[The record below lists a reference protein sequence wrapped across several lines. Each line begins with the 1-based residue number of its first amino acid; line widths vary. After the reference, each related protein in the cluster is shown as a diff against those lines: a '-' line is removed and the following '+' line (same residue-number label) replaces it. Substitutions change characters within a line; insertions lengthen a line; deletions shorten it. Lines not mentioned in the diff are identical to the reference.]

1 MEITLTNKA
10 QKFMEK
16 IEKCDYKTSDKLSF
30 ILEDIP
36 NLILTRQGDIK
47 QLQGQKGFFR
57 LRAGNIRIIFRP
69 DRNANKIVIEN
80 IDFRGNVYKQ

>member
-1 MEITLTNKA
+1 MEITITNKA

-16 IEKCDYKTSDKLSF
+16 IEKSDYKTFDKLSF
-30 ILEDIP
+30 IIENIP

-80 IDFRGNVYKQ
+80 IDFRGNEYKQ